1 MPPTALA
8 DAGSPPG
15 GRSRPSPRSGLRLFT
30 ALSALLLPWLAP
42 AIAAAAGKP
51 AGPPVSGA
59 LITFY
64 AFGALALAG
73 AILTITRKNPVSA
86 ALFLVLTLVSTGGL
100 YLALHATFLAAIQVL
115 VYAGAIMVLFIF
127 VVMSV
132 GKPDEN
138 ERVSL
143 LAAWPT
149 KLLGLVA
156 IGALVFRIAMVV
168 GQKEL
173 AGTRA
178 VAAKYGSVEQMGRLL
193 FTDYL
198 FPFEAISIL
207 LLVAIVGAVMVTR
220 RPAADPSRAAE
231 AARGEVGGAR

>member
-1 MPPTALA
+1 VT
-8 DAGSPPG
+8 
-15 GRSRPSPRSGLRLFT
+15 
-30 ALSALLLPWLAP
+30 
-42 AIAAAAGKP
+42 
-51 AGPPVSGA
+51 GA

-86 ALFLVLTLVSTGGL
+86 ALFLVLTLVSTGGV

-132 GKPDEN
+132 GKPDDN

-143 LAAWPT
+143 LTAWPT
-149 KLLGLVA
+149 KLLGLLA

-178 VAAKYGSVEQMGRLL
+178 VAANYGSVEQMGRLL

-207 LLVAIVGAVMVTR
+207 LLVAIVGAVMITR
-220 RPAADPSRAAE
+220 RPAADATRQE
-231 AARGEVGGAR
+231 GGAR